1 MKKNE
6 IIAEFNPKLLKTD
19 LEAIEDFSRLEKR
32 IHKQTENV
40 AKLDR
45 SIIKHSNEL
54 KQRINELGIKI
65 NAALFGSKKF
75 INESYAFEIPMQDI
89 YFEPNATTLFK
100 DGILTTQSEVFK
112 DNNQINLNI
121 TNISSRKNTDF
132 KFISNTL
139 FIEENSYYNYQ
150 ELELKLPKNL
160 IAGFLYIEFDTYNNI
175 SVLNNFGKEI
185 APKKITNFIKHPVS
199 IKNKSIILRFNNNTK
214 KKIKILD
221 FFVTEENFRLS
232 SEINTK
238 PIAIGRNLTQIG
250 LNTCDNYSSENIDIS
265 YQISINEKEF
275 TEIRP
280 LNKQK
285 NLNINSIITTDPDL
299 KVYKLTNSILNENKK
314 LFLIEEFESTSFNL
328 IDSFEFKLGEEL
340 GVVDTTKDIYIN
352 IKKDRDLLIAKN
364 TYININGKRIEGGSE
379 GVTYKLKKGLIR
391 LKTTLEF
398 WNQRH
403 NVLETKILEVEG
415 SQVKIR
421 DKFGNI
427 NTVIIEKSLFYQLYQ
442 EDIYSNKLD
451 TSINFINNR
460 ILLSKESENQAYV
473 FIKEKTNFVN
483 TIRLKILLK
492 TNNKN
497 IPPYISSLTLRGI

>member
-1 MKKNE
+1 MKKSE
-6 IIAEFNPKLLKTD
+6 IIAKFNPELSATD
-19 LEAIEDFSRLEKR
+19 LDSIEDFSRLEKR
-32 IHKQTENV
+32 ILKQTEKV
-40 AKLDR
+40 ANLDR

-75 INESYAFEIPMQDI
+75 INESYAFEIPIQDV
-89 YFEPNATTLFK
+89 YFEPNSATLFK

-112 DNNQINLNI
+112 EDNQRELNI

-175 SVLNNFGKEI
+175 SVLNSFGKEV

-232 SEINTK
+232 SEIITK
-238 PIAIGRNLTQIG
+238 PIAIGRSLSQIG
-250 LNTCDNYSSENIDIS
+250 LNTCDNYSSEDIDIS

-275 TEIRP
+275 ADIRP

-285 NLNINSIITTDPDL
+285 NLNINSIIATDPDL
-299 KVYKLTNSILNENKK
+299 KVYKLSNSIINENRH
-314 LFLIEEFESTSFNL
+314 LFLIDDFESKSFNL

-352 IKKDRDLLIAKN
+352 IKKDRNLFITKN
-364 TYININGKRIEGGSE
+364 TYIIINGKRVDGGAEGL
-379 GVTYKLKKGLIR
+379 TYTLKKGLVR
-391 LKTTLEF
+391 LQTTLEI

-403 NVLETKILEVEG
+403 NVLETDILEVEG
-415 SQVKIR
+415 SSVKIR
-421 DKFGNI
+421 DKHGNI
-427 NTVIIEKSLFYQLYQ
+427 NTVIIEKSLFYQLYK
-442 EDIYSNKLD
+442 EDIYSNKLS
-451 TSINFINNR
+451 TNINFINNR